1 METDTKKIKGKQNQ
15 RASKGGKIKGGD
27 RDNKNCEMCAPPI
40 IKNAQG
46 YQFCNSKVSNTET
59 LSKKRKGAWLGS
71 STEVCRHRRLSGE
84 EMTSQK
90 GVVTAPAREHRWR
103 AERRG
108 AAGAPTAPG
117 WVLEAA
123 PRVSAWPRSGP
134 VVLTVHS
141 SRYTGLVGARNA
153 GTQGP

>member
-1 METDTKKIKGKQNQ
+1 
-15 RASKGGKIKGGD
+15 
-27 RDNKNCEMCAPPI
+27 MCAP
-40 IKNAQG
+40 NHQECTRLSVLQQQG
-46 YQFCNSKVSNTET
+46 FKHRDTEQM
-59 LSKKRKGAWLGS
+59 RKGAWLGS

-90 GVVTAPAREHRWR
+90 GVVTAPAREYRWR

-108 AAGAPTAPG
+108 AVGAPTAPG

-123 PRVSAWPRSGP
+123 PRVSAWPRSGS

-141 SRYTGLVGARNA
+141 SGYTGFVGARNA
-153 GTQGP
+153 GTQEP